1 MPLPAATSTLRLS
14 RRLSLRLFLLL
25 LLLLTTLSH
34 SLPTTTT
41 PTASTS
47 TTAST
52 TASTSTPTSAY
63 DAIIYDASSGGVTAA
78 VSAARRGLHVA
89 LLCASW
95 PGCFPEGGQRVGGMS
110 SGGLGQTDIGP
121 TASHIGGLALEF
133 YQRNR
138 AHYGPALAT
147 KGAGSASASPS
158 CRLPSAGCNETYNL
172 EPHVAQAIFTD
183 MLREAG
189 VDVHFS
195 AQVDKVYFVAKSAAP
210 PSPSPSS
217 TAAASSSPASS
228 SPASS

>member
-1 MPLPAATSTLRLS
+1 MSTLLS
-14 RRLSLRLFLLL
+14 PLLL
-25 LLLLTTLSH
+25 LILLPTTLSH

-41 PTASTS
+41 PTSTTSTTTTS
-47 TTAST
+47 TTAPT
-52 TASTSTPTSAY
+52 TPPTSAY

-138 AHYGPALAT
+138 AHYGPALALT
-147 KGAGSASASPS
+147 
-158 CRLPSAGCNETYNL
+158 
-172 EPHVAQAIFTD
+172 
-183 MLREAG
+183 
-189 VDVHFS
+189 
-195 AQVDKVYFVAKSAAP
+195 
-210 PSPSPSS
+210 
-217 TAAASSSPASS
+217 PAHH
-228 SPASS
+228 PNFD